1 MLCCLAEHEAQRE
14 GEQVEEEKIQRS
26 NHLWESGMVEKAK
39 IFRGR
44 EEETVSMH
52 LQSSIHKPGGSHGLL
67 RPDFFSGWKK
77 KKSIGH
83 FQ

>member
-1 MLCCLAEHEAQRE
+1 M
-14 GEQVEEEKIQRS
+14 EEEKIQRS

-52 LQSSIHKPGGSHGLL
+52 LQAWGVTWSFVTRL
-67 RPDFFSGWKK
+67 FFRLEKK
-77 KKSIGH
+77 KALVISSET
-83 FQ
+83 